1 MALIFILIIT
11 FSMFYTLYIQMFSTN
26 AAKAKLLSDIFSKAS
41 LAALAVS
48 IISLIAYY
56 VSKSS
61 ADNELAGA
69 VGDAFAVFAFPSLI
83 LAVFVVLLT
92 LTVHFTGKKMSGAIP
107 AVCHLASLL
116 ILLYTLIDASWS
128 HYEEFP
134 LHIYINLLGC
144 SLSVAVLFSSA
155 LTMRQLAK
163 KLEDK
168 DYIYWRKHRHDEKH
182 RKAEERKRIKETKK
196 RIKNRTK

>member
-1 MALIFILIIT
+1 MSA
-11 FSMFYTLYIQMFSTN
+11 S
-26 AAKAKLLSDIFSKAS
+26 KAKLLSEIFSKTS
-41 LAALAVS
+41 IAALAAG

-56 VSKSS
+56 ASKSS

-69 VGDAFAVFAFPSLI
+69 VADAFAVFAFPVLI

-92 LTVHFTGKKMSGAIP
+92 LAVYFTGKKMASTIP

-134 LHIYINLLGC
+134 LHIYINFLGC
-144 SLSVAVLFSSA
+144 STSLVVLFSSS
-155 LTMRQLAK
+155 LTLSRLAK
-163 KLEDK
+163 NLSDK
-168 DYIYWRKHRHDEKH
+168 DYIYWRKHRYDAKH
-182 RKAEERKRIKETKK
+182 KKAEERKRIKETKK
-196 RIKNRTK
+196 RIKNKTNR